1 MPRQHERTSYLTE
14 ITLESASG
22 KRQARISDV
31 SIGGCFVDTLT
42 NVRAGE
48 EISLTCT
55 LPEGEHLDVKGNVAY
70 VMDGFGF
77 GVEFTQF
84 SNGSEEALR
93 KIVNMG

>member
-48 EISLTCT
+48 EVSLTCE
-55 LPEGEHLDVKGNVAY
+55 LPGGEHLDIKGNVAY

-77 GVEFTQF
+77 GVKFTHLG
-84 SNGSEEALR
+84 NGSEEALK
-93 KIVNMG
+93 KIVSAG